1 MTINNH
7 ACNRTAGKLPFS
19 RRLDEP
25 LSCPQW
31 QLRSVDHRQRWRA
44 GGDLPSLRCH
54 AFRSNGSSSR
64 RQPVEQAVHRLSLSL
79 PAWLIGALGRGS
91 TPPLASPRWE
101 FVLRCLSLLQQA
113 SHTTSNHLHSICLQR
128 RSHHAASR

>member
-64 RQPVEQAVHRLSLSL
+64 RQPVD
-79 PAWLIGALGRGS
+79 
-91 TPPLASPRWE
+91 
-101 FVLRCLSLLQQA
+101 
-113 SHTTSNHLHSICLQR
+113 
-128 RSHHAASR
+128 AASDLRGEHFRRHVERRDRVHFDVEVLTKME